1 MYGYSEGDETLY
13 RKVPKNGDKLSIL
26 GFGAMRLPEKDGAI
40 DNEKATAL
48 LHHAIDNGINYID
61 TSWTYHKEQSETF
74 LGDALAG
81 GYREKVRVATK
92 MPHWLVR
99 SRQDMDR
106 FLEIQLKKLRTDHI
120 DYYLLHALTEGGWEK
135 IKGYGVRE
143 FLDTAKKDGR
153 IRNVGFSF
161 HDNTEV
167 FKEIVDSYDWDICQ
181 IQYNYLDE
189 NSQAGT
195 EGLKYAAEKGIA
207 VIVMEPLR
215 GGNLV
220 RNIPPEVSEIWNES
234 DVKRAPAEWG
244 LRWVWNHPE
253 VTVVLSGMNEISQVD
268 ENIRTAAEAYPNSLT
283 EKELDTVRKVAEKY
297 RKLMTIPCTGCRY
310 CMPCPAGVDIPG
322 CFELYNSM
330 NMFKAGG
337 GYNSQ
342 YMYIVHHMGVL
353 GNKTSASLCMNCGR
367 CKEHCPQHIDIP
379 ERMEE
384 VEAQFERPGT
394 KLKVTVMKLFM
405 PFFRQV
411 SLFKNRHRSGN

>member
-1 MYGYSEGDETLY
+1 VPESGDE
-13 RKVPKNGDKLSIL
+13 LSIL
-26 GFGAMRLPEKDGAI
+26 GFGAMRLPEKDGVI
-40 DNEKATAL
+40 DNVKATAL

-61 TSWTYHKEQSETF
+61 TSWTYHREQSETF
-74 LGDALAG
+74 LGDALTN
-81 GYREKVRVATK
+81 GYREKVKIATK

-99 SRQDMDR
+99 NRQDMDR

-120 DYYLLHALTEGGWEK
+120 DYYLIHALTEGGWEK
-135 IKGYGVRE
+135 IKDIGVRE

-153 IRNVGFSF
+153 IRNTGFSF

-167 FKEIVDSYDWDICQ
+167 FKEIIDSYDWDICQ
-181 IQYNYLDE
+181 IQYNFLDE
-189 NSQAGT
+189 SSQAGT

-234 DVKRAPAEWG
+234 DIKRTPAEWG
-244 LRWVWNHPE
+244 FRWVWNHPE

-268 ENIRTAAEAYPNSLT
+268 ENIQTASEAYPSSLT
-283 EKELDTVRKVAEKY
+283 EKELETVQRAVEKY

-330 NMFKAGG
+330 EIFKNRGK
-337 GYNSQ
+337 YDSQ
-342 YMYIVHHMGVL
+342 YMYLIHHMGVL

-379 ERMEE
+379 TRMEE
-384 VEAQFERPGT
+384 VEAQFERPMT
-394 KLKVTVMKLFM
+394 KFKVTIMKLFM
-405 PFFRQV
+405 PFFRHI
-411 SLFKNRHRSGN
+411 SLLKNRQKSRN